1 MKLLLDMVKAEQMM
15 RDAGFEACSSHSYA
29 SGSKPGS
36 LDGILAHDSCTVGF
50 VDGVARSADGMEALA
65 KRLLRLAAL
74 CRRIDAECRA
84 PEVVVERQAAR
95 DVTLTWQPGP
105 GAPLVAQRVVPGD
118 PSTYPAEGELVPPH
132 DTEGA

>member
-1 MKLLLDMVKAEQMM
+1 MKLLLDMV
-15 RDAGFEACSSHSYA
+15 G
-29 SGSKPGS
+29 
-36 LDGILAHDSCTVGF
+36 
-50 VDGVARSADGMEALA
+50 RSADGMEALA

-105 GAPLVAQRVVPGD
+105 GAPLGVQRVVPGD
-118 PSTYPAEGELVPPH
+118 SSTYPAEGEPVEERDYLSQLDDAALAEMKRPAGSYAGLRKSLGLGEGEPMPPH